1 MPGTTL
7 DDNSHGVFEAPWWTP
22 SPLKQQVFTAFC
34 IDYSFTNKNDST
46 RTLTSSIPSSI
57 EWTRDGKNNKL
68 AISVEGEVVLK
79 KITAKTQITSHN
91 IQFWKR
97 NGYFEEIS
105 FNWSLDE
112 HIR

>member
-7 DDNSHGVFEAPWWTP
+7 DDNSHGVFQAPWWTP

-34 IDYSFTNKNDST
+34 TDNSA
-46 RTLTSSIPSSI
+46 IPSSI

-79 KITAKTQITSHN
+79 KSIAKTQIISHK

-105 FNWSLDE
+105 FKWSLDE
-112 HIR
+112 QNNKDIVS